1 MFFEDE
7 TINDM
12 LKVQDLDKALLKVK
26 KQFDELP
33 QRQAILEARQNKAK
47 VEDKLKQV
55 EAMKADVDK
64 RVAKVI
70 TEDTV
75 LARKQEEV
83 QEAITA
89 AGSDYRNLEAR
100 TKELDGHAKRRAAL
114 ATQLEDLDKEQAK
127 VADLMTQVQGLLQ
140 RMDRVEQKE
149 IDSFRK
155 EGGALQNAMAALKKE
170 RDGLFAKLP
179 ADAAKEYAKTAAA
192 CGGVAIGLLAGSACG
207 VCRTPFDETRL
218 VNVRSQAPVSRCPHC
233 KRMLVVTQN

>member
-1 MFFEDE
+1 MYFEEDV
-7 TINDM
+7 ISQM
-12 LKVQDLDKALLKVK
+12 LKIQDLDRTLLKLK
-26 KQFDELP
+26 KTFDELP
-33 QRQAILEARQNKAK
+33 QRQTILAQRQYKAK
-47 VEDKLKQV
+47 VQEKLKQV

-64 RVAKVI
+64 RVNKVV

-100 TKELDGHAKRRAAL
+100 TKELDGHAKRRAVL
-114 ATQLEDLDKEQAK
+114 ATQLEELDAEMTR
-127 VADLMTQVQGLLQ
+127 VADLMSQVQGLLV
-140 RMDRVEQKE
+140 RTERVEQRE
-149 IDSFRK
+149 IESFRE
-155 EGGALQNAMAALKKE
+155 EGGKLQNSMVVLKKE
-170 RDGLFAKLP
+170 RDQLFAQLP
-179 ADAAKEYAKTAAA
+179 ADAAKEYEKTAAA
-192 CGGVAIGLLAGSACG
+192 CGGVAIGLLAGSSCG